1 MKFSRVLTHSLSL
14 QKWRN
19 GDILSSWS
27 TSSVS
32 MWILNKVM
40 WAAAWPLNS
49 QHYQDSQKQD
59 AILQNLTSD
68 QGTKMSRTLLT
79 TNWPICTSQGTMM
92 PGPRVLELCARP
104 RTFWTPGPP
113 GRSWVIPDFRMGQA
127 PHTYQSKQEG
137 LLLLSTPKNCFRGAL

>member
-1 MKFSRVLTHSLSL
+1 MNFSRVLTHSLSL
-14 QKWRN
+14 QKWRHD
-19 GDILSSWS
+19 DILGSWY
-27 TSSVS
+27 TSVS

-59 AILQNLTSD
+59 AILQNLNSD

-92 PGPRVLELCARP
+92 PGPQVPELCARLCTSGLQGLQEEVGP
-104 RTFWTPGPP
+104 FQSLGWGKHHTPTSQSRRACWSSQHKRTVFG
-113 GRSWVIPDFRMGQA
+113 
-127 PHTYQSKQEG
+127 
-137 LLLLSTPKNCFRGAL
+137 